1 MLCSVWICIIK
12 NNNKIILHFKV
23 SLASTSIPTD
33 VKEDLQKPSM
43 DIWEL
48 ASQVDKDIPEDIW
61 DIVGMF
67 LLIRLLFR

>member
-1 MLCSVWICIIK
+1 
-12 NNNKIILHFKV
+12 
-23 SLASTSIPTD
+23 
-33 VKEDLQKPSM
+33 M

-67 LLIRLLFR
+67 LLVIQLLLLKLLLESDMPFFNLEAFINISFIVLIAN